1 MVSEMDLSDYQYGTR
16 TKFSGDDK
24 WDWHTTPG
32 FWSDA
37 TAGGRIN
44 VGNENGKTDA
54 YKNDVRIRCVR
65 DNKRQ

>member
-1 MVSEMDLSDYQYGTR
+1 MGTR

-24 WDWHTTPG
+24 WNWHITPG

-37 TAGGRIN
+37 TEGGRIN
-44 VGNENGKTDA
+44 VGNENGKSDA
-54 YKNDVRIRCVR
+54 YDNDVRIRCVR